1 MYEKETHF
9 GEHFVKCTING
20 HKTTLITTV
29 SDKIASTAKREA
41 ARKMLAILKNEN
53 YEAPEIDEVP
63 SLEHEIAYF
72 YERLR
77 DKKGKKIDGFNAV
90 QKDDGRSG
98 LLILYF
104 KKNWQLINGRIV

>member
-41 ARKMLAILKNEN
+41 ARKMLAALKKEN
-53 YEAPEIDEVP
+53 YEAPEIDELS

-77 DKKGKKIDGFNAV
+77 NKKGNKIDGFNAV

-98 LLILYF
+98 LFFYTL
-104 KKNWQLINGRIV
+104 KNWKSINRQIV